1 MGNSRLNNEIVTV
14 ENLVKRFGAFAAVD
28 GISLSVQ
35 RGQIYGFLGA
45 NGAGKTTTIRIL
57 CGLLKATSGQATVAG
72 IDIIKDPE
80 AVKPRIGYMSQKFSL
95 YEDLTVRENL
105 EFYGGVYRLGNSTF
119 KQRFGEVTE
128 RLHIS
133 DIADSLVVDLPAG
146 WKQRLALACSILHQP
161 EILFLD
167 EPTSGVDPLARRAF
181 WRLIYDLASDG
192 TSVIVTTHY
201 MDEAEAC
208 ERIAI
213 MHAGKIIAEGTIDE
227 LKRAENAD
235 SVQQVFISRVK
246 SAMQQVS

>member
-1 MGNSRLNNEIVTV
+1 MGNIRLNNDIVTV
-14 ENLVKRFGAFAAVD
+14 ENLVKRFGTFAAVD

-57 CGLLKATSGQATVAG
+57 CGLLKATSGQAIVAG

-105 EFYGGVYRLGNSTF
+105 EFYGGVYRLGNSVF
-119 KQRFGEVTE
+119 KQQFSDVTK
-128 RLHIS
+128 RLSIS
-133 DIADSLVVDLPAG
+133 DIIDSLVIDLPAG

-227 LKRAENAD
+227 LKSAENAD

>member
-181 WRLIYDLASDG
+181 WRFQSRSL
-192 TSVIVTTHY
+192 TS
-201 MDEAEAC
+201 A
-208 ERIAI
+208 R
-213 MHAGKIIAEGTIDE
+213 
-227 LKRAENAD
+227 L
-235 SVQQVFISRVK
+235 S
-246 SAMQQVS
+246 